1 VPKRAPALGAR
12 QELHRDEP
20 GRAVHGVVMLPL
32 ADHVGWIHL
41 GADALARAQAEWAST
56 FVERR
61 PIRQIE
67 HFARPAA
74 DHISPHAYFARLAS
88 EPEREVSPP
97 PGVEGE
103 EVRAELR
110 REPLDELDARADV
123 VARGPRERQ
132 ARKSAEPDDVERRA
146 IADVRDGARVTEQ

>member
-1 VPKRAPALGAR
+1 
-12 QELHRDEP
+12 
-20 GRAVHGVVMLPL
+20 
-32 ADHVGWIHL
+32 
-41 GADALARAQAEWAST
+41 AEWAST

-67 HFARPAA
+67 HFARAAA
-74 DHISPHAYFARLAS
+74 DHVSPHGYFADLAS

-146 IADVRDGARVTEQ
+146 IADVRDGARVTEQHALGRRLHLPEQAPRPGGLGVKFARGQDGAPTLHAKQQCFGE